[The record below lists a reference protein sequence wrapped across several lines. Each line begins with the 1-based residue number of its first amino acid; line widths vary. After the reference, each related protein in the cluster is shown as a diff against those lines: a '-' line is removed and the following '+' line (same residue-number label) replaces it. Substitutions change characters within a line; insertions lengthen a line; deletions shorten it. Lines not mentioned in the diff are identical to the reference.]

1 MFVYLLLN
9 FIYYYY
15 YYYYYSRVDN
25 DYFVTSPKRTNYYK
39 KLAIKFVMFPVLE
52 VGHQIFVIIYLAQI
66 WIWLCK
72 FKVYLL
78 SLFF

>member
-15 YYYYYSRVDN
+15 YYNYYYSRVDN

-39 KLAIKFVMFPVLE
+39 KIAIKFVMFPVLE
-52 VGHQIFVIIYLAQI
+52 VSAPNTCYH
-66 WIWLCK
+66 
-72 FKVYLL
+72 L
-78 SLFF
+78 SCTNMDLVV